1 MVHVFR
7 STRIAADPA
16 RAWALV
22 RDFDAMPTWNAATRS
37 SRIENGPADRVGC
50 LRVLEFDDG
59 GTWTHQLTGLSDEDR
74 RLQYR
79 IVGTPEPMRIP
90 VWNYRAEMR
99 VLGADDGAP
108 GACIVEWR
116 AAFETAHEALM
127 VERAGQVFEQGFEG
141 LGRCLEQRSSDE
153 PQGRG

>member
-1 MVHVFR
+1 MVTVFR

-22 RDFDAMPTWNAATRS
+22 RDFDAMPVWNTATRAS
-37 SRIENGPADRVGC
+37 HIENGPADRVGC
-50 LRVLEFDDG
+50 LRVLAFDDG

-79 IVGTPEPMRIP
+79 IVGTPQPMRIP

-99 VLGADDGAP
+99 VAVPEDGAP
-108 GACIVEWR
+108 GHCIVEWR
-116 AAFETAHEALM
+116 AEFETADEAGM
-127 VERAGQVFEQGFEG
+127 RERAGRVFEQGFEG
-141 LGRCLEQRSSDE
+141 LRRCLEQA
-153 PQGRG
+153 GR

>member
-7 STRIAADPA
+7 SIRIAADPA

-22 RDFDAMPTWNAATRS
+22 RDFDAMPAWNAATRS
-37 SRIENGPADRVGC
+37 SRIDNGPADRVGC

-79 IVGTPEPMRIP
+79 IVGTPQPMRIP
-90 VWNYRAEMR
+90 VWDYRAEMR
-99 VLGADDGAP
+99 VAAPEDGAP
-108 GACIVEWR
+108 GHCTVAWEAW
-116 AAFETAHEALM
+116 FETADEEGM
-127 VERAGQVFEQGFEG
+127 RERAGTVFEQGFAG
-141 LGRCLEQRSSDE
+141 LRRALEQGDGHE
-153 PQGRG
+153 ARGHR